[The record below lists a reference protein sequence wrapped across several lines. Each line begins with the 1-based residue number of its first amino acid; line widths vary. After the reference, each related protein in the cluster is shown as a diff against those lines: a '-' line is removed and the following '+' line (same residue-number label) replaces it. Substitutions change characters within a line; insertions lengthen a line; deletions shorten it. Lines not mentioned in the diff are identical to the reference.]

1 MTTPTL
7 ALMEYLR
14 KLGLDGDKDFLEESV
29 RVMSQMLMEL
39 EVQQK
44 TGAARNERTPERKLF
59 SEPAGASAA
68 C

>member
-14 KLGLDGDKDFLEESV
+14 KLGLDGDKDFLQESV

-44 TGAARNERTPERKLF
+44 TGAGSITGSITPACTIRIADER
-59 SEPAGASAA
+59 S
-68 C
+68 